1 MNQFAKEIVFRLFGA
16 AGVYRALRHWHR
28 DQSVVLTYHGVLPEI
43 PRQNEYEYRNFV
55 TMAQLEEQ
63 IRFLLRRYRPL
74 TVNDFLE
81 PDRPLEGG
89 FLITFDDGFRNNLQY
104 AVPVLQ
110 KYNLQGC
117 FFITTGL
124 VNTRRLLWTEEVTR
138 MVQRTRKKEFGVT
151 LNGIENTFQI
161 GNVAQKEAV
170 ATRLRNAMKKLPPHL
185 RDAVIRQCREQLTDV
200 SEEILP
206 DEEDRYLFMNWDD
219 VREMVK
225 AGQHIGSHT
234 HTHPMLGTLTQ
245 KESRAELK
253 RSRELLEAETGVP
266 CLAFSYPNGE
276 AENFT
281 GIHVSQ
287 LRELGYRCAFTQ
299 IPLFNNDATD
309 RFKLHRVNISR
320 KMPLPL
326 IEAMLCGFVQ

>member
-1 MNQFAKEIVFRLFGA
+1 MNQFAKENVFRLFGA
-16 AGVYRALRHWHR
+16 VGVYRALRRWHR
-28 DQSVVLTYHGVLPEI
+28 DQAVVLTYHGVLPDI
-43 PRQNEYEYRNFV
+43 PRQNDYEYRNFV
-55 TMAQLEEQ
+55 TTQQLERQ
-63 IRFLLRRYRPL
+63 IRLLLRRYRPL
-74 TVNDFLE
+74 TVNDFFEL
-81 PDRPLEGG
+81 DRPIGGG
-89 FLITFDDGFRNNLQY
+89 FLITFDDGFRNNLRY

-124 VNTRRLLWTEEVTR
+124 VNTRRLLWTEEITR
-138 MVQRTRKKEFGVT
+138 MVQRTRKKEFGVR
-151 LNGIENTFQI
+151 LNGTEKIFQI
-161 GNVAQKEAV
+161 GDVSQKEAV
-170 ATRLRNAMKKLPPHL
+170 STRLRNALKKLPPVL
-185 RDAVIRQCREQLTDV
+185 RDAVIRQCREQFSDV

-206 DEEDRYLFMNWDD
+206 DEEDRYLFLNWDD
-219 VREMVK
+219 VRQMIK
-225 AGQHIGSHT
+225 GGQHVGSHT
-234 HTHPMLGTLTQ
+234 HTHPMLGTLSEA
-245 KESRAELK
+245 ESRTELK
-253 RSRELLEAETGVP
+253 RSKELLEAETGVL
-266 CLAFSYPNGE
+266 CVAFSYPNGE

-326 IEAMLCGFVQ
+326 IEAKLCGFVS